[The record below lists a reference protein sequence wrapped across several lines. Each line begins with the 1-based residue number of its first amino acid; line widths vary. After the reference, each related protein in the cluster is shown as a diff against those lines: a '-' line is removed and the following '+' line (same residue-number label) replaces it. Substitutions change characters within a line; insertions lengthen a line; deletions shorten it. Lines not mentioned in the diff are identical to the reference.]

1 MYCEGMTRNVLRL
14 LPPAL
19 LAAALAGP
27 GPAVAQHAPAVSVA
41 ASTKPADMAWS
52 AMPIDEL
59 RQRAQAHEVPAMEEL
74 GRRLIAGTGVP
85 RDLPTGVAWFQR
97 AAEAGSPEAEFNV
110 GVMYDRGFGIG
121 RNAEKAVE
129 WYRKAVEA
137 GVAPA
142 KHNLALMLREGRGA
156 PQDGPKAVELL
167 RDAAHQGMTA
177 SMFALGDTYEH
188 GGAVLKDPAA
198 ALAWFAITN
207 EVELQANHGTDTPL
221 SKAAQQR
228 GEALQ
233 RVMTG
238 ADRERA
244 DKIGETEYKQIVT
257 ALQPKPAPP
266 APPPPPAAAPAA
278 PLASTAASGPTW
290 PTAPVNQVKLVQQA
304 LIDLQRLHGQAD
316 GVAGPATRL
325 AIREFEKSAG
335 LPSTGEPSRAVYL
348 ALVKAHGQPDPI
360 RPPDPPPPP
369 TSADIA
375 KSTETKPAE
384 AKSPDAKSPEAKS
397 PEAKS
402 ASADANVWP
411 AKAPDQI
418 RAIQQLLIDLKL
430 LNAQPTGT
438 VGPLTRRAIRAYQK
452 QAGLKETGEPS
463 QSLFESLKA
472 ARAKAGG

>member
-1 MYCEGMTRNVLRL
+1 MYCEGMTRNPLRL
-14 LPPAL
+14 LYPAL
-19 LAAALAGP
+19 VVAALASTGS
-27 GPAVAQHAPAVSVA
+27 AMAQKVPAVSVA
-41 ASTKPADMAWS
+41 ASDKPQNVAW
-52 AMPIDEL
+52 AGMPIDEL
-59 RQRAQAHEVPAMEEL
+59 RQRAQAHEIPAMEEL

-110 GVMYDRGFGIG
+110 GVMYDRGLGIE

-167 RDAAHQGMTA
+167 REAAHQGMTA
-177 SMFALGDTYEH
+177 SMYALGDMYER

-198 ALAWFAITN
+198 ALAWFAITA
-207 EVELQANHGTDTPL
+207 ELERQANHGTETPMA
-221 SKAAQQR
+221 KAAEQR

-238 ADRERA
+238 TDRERA
-244 DKIGETEYKQIVT
+244 DTIGEAEFKQIVG
-257 ALQPKPAPP
+257 ALQPRPALPAPAPP
-266 APPPPPAAAPAA
+266 TPASPPAPAA
-278 PLASTAASGPTW
+278 PQASAAPEPSW
-290 PTAPVNQVKLVQQA
+290 PSAAADQVKLVQQT
-304 LIDLQRLHGQAD
+304 LIDQQRLHGKAD
-316 GVAGPATRL
+316 GIAGPATHL

-335 LPSTGEPSRAVYL
+335 LPSTGQPSRGVYL
-348 ALVKAHGQPDPI
+348 ALVKARGPADAI
-360 RPPDPPPPP
+360 KPPDPPPPP

-375 KSTETKPAE
+375 KSTEP
-384 AKSPDAKSPEAKS
+384 KSV
-397 PEAKS
+397 
-402 ASADANVWP
+402 SADAGSDWP

-418 RAIQQLLIDLKL
+418 RAIQKLLIDLKL

-463 QSLFESLKA
+463 QALFDSLKA

>member
-1 MYCEGMTRNVLRL
+1 MYCEAMTRNPLRL
-14 LPPAL
+14 LRPAL
-19 LAAALAGP
+19 VAAALAGT
-27 GPAVAQHAPAVSVA
+27 GAAVAQQAPAVSVA
-41 ASTKPADMAWS
+41 ASDKPHDVAWG

-59 RQRAQAHEVPAMEEL
+59 RQRAHANEVPAMEEL
-74 GRRLIAGTGVP
+74 GRRLIAGTDVP
-85 RDLPTGVAWFQR
+85 RDQPTGVAWFQR
-97 AAEAGSPEAEFNV
+97 AADAGSPTAAFNV
-110 GVMYDRGFGIG
+110 GVMYDRGFVLE
-121 RNAEKAVE
+121 RNAEKAVD
-129 WYRKAVEA
+129 WYRKAVA
-137 GVAPA
+137 GGVAPA

-207 EVELQANHGTDTPL
+207 EAELQANHGVDTPL

-244 DKIGETEYKQIVT
+244 DSIGETEYRQIVT

-266 APPPPPAAAPAA
+266 PATPPPAQPPAA
-278 PLASTAASGPTW
+278 PQASAAPEPPW
-290 PTAPVNQVKLVQQA
+290 PTATIDQVKLVQQA
-304 LIDLQRLHGQAD
+304 LIDLQRLHGKAD
-316 GVAGPATRL
+316 GAAGPATRL

-348 ALVKAHGQPDPI
+348 ALVKARSQPAAI
-360 RPPDPPPPP
+360 KPPDPPPPP

-375 KSTETKPAE
+375 KSTITTT
-384 AKSPDAKSPEAKS
+384 
-397 PEAKS
+397 
-402 ASADANVWP
+402 DANGWP

-418 RAIQQLLIDLKL
+418 RAIQQLLVDLKL
-430 LNAQPTGT
+430 LKAEPTGT
-438 VGPLTRRAIRAYQK
+438 VGPLTRRAIRTYQK
-452 QAGLKETGEPS
+452 NAGLKETGEPS
-463 QSLFESLKA
+463 QALFESLKA
-472 ARAKAGG
+472 ARAKSGG